1 MSFVRVVSA
10 PVSAPQQTSSAVAM
24 HPMRRA
30 ASDGGSGA
38 QRPGGGGCVFAADFA
53 RSSIIAL
60 HARTHY
66 GNSKSYFRVCFFV
79 RRRDDWRATL
89 SSDVR
94 AAAEGRLRAALAT
107 ECGGD
112 LVALLDISARVCEE
126 LVRATAPSRLD
137 YVRQSI
143 IVPGVL
149 KKRRAEGH
157 VAVPAADT
165 ASGGTEAATAAAA
178 AAVEHIASAAV
189 ASDDDGAGEER
200 RSKVARVQ

>member
-1 MSFVRVVSA
+1 MLPIS
-10 PVSAPQQTSSAVAM
+10 
-24 HPMRRA
+24 RA
-30 ASDGGSGA
+30 AA
-38 QRPGGGGCVFAADFA
+38 
-53 RSSIIAL
+53 SSHCT
-60 HARTHY
+60 HARITE
-66 GNSKSYFRVCFFV
+66 NSKSYFRVCFFV

-178 AAVEHIASAAV
+178 AAAVEHIASAAV